1 MKRWGALIAPAGEP
15 ACRSAQP
22 AVVPWDLLES
32 PGPREAGGGPGF
44 RVGRSGPQR
53 AGRATQ
59 LDSAPGSGPRSPS
72 PGALPKLDPVA
83 CGCRA
88 CCCSLAAQGLE
99 GELGLHTQPIR
110 QGRGRQVV
118 S

>member
-1 MKRWGALIAPAGEP
+1 MKIWGARIAPAGEP

-22 AVVPWDLLES
+22 AVVPQDLLES
-32 PGPREAGGGPGF
+32 PGPREAGRGPGF
-44 RVGRSGPQR
+44 RVGRSGLRR

-59 LDSAPGSGPRSPS
+59 LDSAPGSGSCSPG

-88 CCCSLAAQGLE
+88 CCCSLAAWGLE
-99 GELGLHTQPIR
+99 EELSLHSQPIR